1 MMNSSA
7 SPVPAKSPTAFVV
20 DDDPSNRAIFRAALE
35 SIGYQVMEAADGSE
49 ALDTLKLRTFNLL
62 ILDLEMPETNGQ
74 TVLRT
79 IRQMFL
85 HEKMYIAI
93 MTANTKLATDD
104 VHAIADSVV
113 LKPVSL
119 QIFLE
124 LARNCLP
131 PHLRANLKQKM
142 Q

>member
-1 MMNSSA
+1 MTNSPAQPPIKGPSA
-7 SPVPAKSPTAFVV
+7 LVV

-35 SIGYQVMEAADGSE
+35 SIGYIVDEAGDGSE
-49 ALDTLKLRTFNLL
+49 ALDTLKHRTFNLM
-62 ILDLEMPETNGQ
+62 ILDLEMPNTNGQ

-79 IRQMFL
+79 IRQMFM

-119 QIFLE
+119 QNFLE

-131 PHLRANLKQKM
+131 PHLKAALKQKLP
-142 Q
+142 